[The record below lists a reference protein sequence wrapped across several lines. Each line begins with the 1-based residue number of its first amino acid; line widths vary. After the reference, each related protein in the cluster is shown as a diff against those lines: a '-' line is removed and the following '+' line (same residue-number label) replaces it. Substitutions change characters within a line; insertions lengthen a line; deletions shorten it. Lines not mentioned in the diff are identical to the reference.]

1 MDAEAA
7 KKKKQKTDA
16 EEIKAR
22 VFRLPL
28 EKRPPRTTTETMPRM
43 SHKRLTYLKLQYRGY
58 VGPGSACRKTRVPT
72 LAGVASHS
80 RVSKIRVTV
89 NHSRVPPI

>member
-43 SHKRLTYLKLQYRGY
+43 SHKRLT
-58 VGPGSACRKTRVPT
+58 
-72 LAGVASHS
+72 
-80 RVSKIRVTV
+80 
-89 NHSRVPPI
+89 